1 VRDSRDGERDQRGDG
16 PVRRDGQRGDQ
27 RAECEQDE
35 RGLERGAADAG
46 ADPGGVLETGGG
58 VDSSLS
64 ITKHL
69 VPSGLCDAKEMRML
83 NLGTRLHPLAKAVLG
98 IALSAAGLI
107 AGLTALAILGGVLL
121 AWAALD
127 GVTRG

>member
-1 VRDSRDGERDQRGDG
+1 VRDSRDREGGRRGDRAVRCERERG
-16 PVRRDGQRGDQ
+16 GECARRD
-27 RAECEQDE
+27 QDE
-35 RGLERGAADAG
+35 RGLECGAADAG
-46 ADPGGVLETGGG
+46 ADAGGVLEASGG

-69 VPSGLCDAKEMRML
+69 VPWRLCDAKETRML
-83 NLGTRLHPLAKAVLG
+83 NLGARLHPLVKAVIGLALG
-98 IALSAAGLI
+98 AAGLI
-107 AGLTALAILGGVLL
+107 AGVTALAILGGVLL